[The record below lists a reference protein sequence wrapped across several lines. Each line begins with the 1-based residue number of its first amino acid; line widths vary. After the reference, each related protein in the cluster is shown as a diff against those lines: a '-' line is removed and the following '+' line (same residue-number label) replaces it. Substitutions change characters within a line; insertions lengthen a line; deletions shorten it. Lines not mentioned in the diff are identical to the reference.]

1 MKSGFNLYISALTLA
16 LASSLAFAA
25 EAPDAGR
32 TLQEIKPT
40 IAPPRVS
47 PSIDIEAP
55 APSEAMPGGDS
66 VLLQSVT
73 FSGNTIYDASVLN
86 KALGDNTG
94 KSYDL
99 AGLKGLANIV
109 TSYYREHGYPFAR
122 AFVPVQPMKDGNLRI
137 EIIEGKYGKVTAN
150 GDEKLAT
157 SAQQFLTQLQSES
170 VIDSK
175 QLERTTLLLDDLP
188 GIKTTPIIR
197 PGQMIGTGDLDV
209 KVERDS
215 RFGGEVGFDNYGNR
229 YTGRNRAKASLHI
242 DSPFMLGDQITVSG
256 LYTEEDMWLGHLGY
270 SLPVGNS
277 GLRANVGYAHTY
289 YELGQEFSNLKAN
302 GTAKIS
308 NLGLT
313 YPIVRSQQTNL
324 SVAANYQYKRLND
337 QQDVAGTDNS
347 KSSHS
352 LPITLNFDHR
362 DTWAGGGVTYGGIS
376 WTHGDLS
383 LDSGLRTTD
392 RTTAKTA
399 GSYDKINLDLARLQ
413 MLPANF
419 TLYGRVSAQWSN
431 ENLDSSESFGLGGA
445 NGVRAYPSGEGY
457 GDEGWLTQLEL
468 RYNTVVKDAT
478 LTPYAFYDSGRVRI
492 NHSPWDAADNYRS
505 VSGTGLGLRGTYSRV
520 TADASLAWRL
530 YGGDPKSDT
539 KDYSPMAWFNLVY
552 RF

>member
-1 MKSGFNLYISALTLA
+1 MKSDFNLYISALTLV
-16 LASSLAFAA
+16 LASSQAFAA

-32 TLQEIKPT
+32 TLQETKPSIT
-40 IAPPRVS
+40 PPRVS

-66 VLLQSVT
+66 VLLKSVT

-122 AFVPVQPMKDGNLRI
+122 AIVPAQPMKDGNLRI

-157 SAQQFLTQLQSES
+157 SAQQFLSQLQSES

-197 PGQMIGTGDLDV
+197 PGQMVGTGDLDV
-209 KVERDS
+209 KVDRDS
-215 RFGGEVGFDNYGNR
+215 RFGGEVGSDNYGNR
-229 YTGRNRAKASLHI
+229 YTGRNRARASLHI

-270 SLPVGNS
+270 SLPVGHS

-289 YELGQEFSNLKAN
+289 YELGQEFANLKAN

-313 YPIVRSQQTNL
+313 YPIIRSQQTNL

-362 DTWAGGGVTYGGIS
+362 DTWAGGGITYGGVS

-383 LDSGLRTTD
+383 LDSGLRATD

-413 MLPANF
+413 ILPANF

-457 GDEGWLTQLEL
+457 GDEGWLNQLEL

-492 NHSPWDAADNYRS
+492 NHSPWDTADNYRS
-505 VSGTGLGLRGTYSRV
+505 VSGAGLGLRGSYSRV

-539 KDYSPMAWFNLVY
+539 KDYSPMAWFNLAY